1 MKSKIIYLSLF
12 CLLISL
18 SACGFKKV
26 RDSNIDLFYANNI
39 ITNGDKKFGYYVK
52 NEILLNSSKNSK
64 NKIDMIIDI
73 NKTNKIK
80 AKNVSGKVT
89 KYNLTVDVKLTINE
103 LGSGKNIMRN
113 FSKSVEYN
121 VGTNH
126 TTTLAREKKTI
137 ESIKGYIG
145 EEINNFLNIYFRN

>member
-1 MKSKIIYLSLF
+1 MSF
-12 CLLISL
+12 
-18 SACGFKKV
+18 F
-26 RDSNIDLFYANNI
+26 N
-39 ITNGDKKFGYYVK
+39 YVFFPV
-52 NEILLNSSKNSK
+52 IR

-80 AKNVSGKVT
+80 AKDISGKIT
-89 KYNLTVDVKLTINE
+89 KYNFTVDVKLTINE
-103 LGSGKNIMRN
+103 LSSGKNIIRN

-126 TTTLAREKKTI
+126 TTTLTREKKTI

-145 EEINNFLNIYFRN
+145 EEINKFLNIYFRN